1 MSSHDGERRKSWHGL
16 GPCIYRVCVLWN
28 LYLTLLPR
36 HLCITHGERTHESRE
51 LWRRCTSR
59 FGKLTTHAHGMHV
72 RCFNV
77 HQVEGVAT
85 SPVTYSIAS
94 QIIHHLFP
102 VPDDHFGAA
111 RGVRGSATAHVDMLK
126 QKETVICTIGEETVL
141 ARGFDS
147 PTTLYIYTSCPF
159 ARSDTAHPEDP
170 LSARCSCGGLQV
182 VSHIISSAHL
192 TRLTEMEVV
201 VLCVAERNQ
210 EANDVDESCTGS
222 VWCSHAHVACSRTM
236 LLSFPLRPGALTP
249 S

>member
-94 QIIHHLFP
+94 QIIHHFSP
-102 VPDDHFGAA
+102 VRDDHVGVA

-141 ARGFDS
+141 ARGLIHQLHF
-147 PTTLYIYTSCPF
+147 TYT
-159 ARSDTAHPEDP
+159 
-170 LSARCSCGGLQV
+170 
-182 VSHIISSAHL
+182 HL
-192 TRLTEMEVV
+192 VHSLVATQRIQRTRLVLV
-201 VLCVAERNQ
+201 VLV
-210 EANDVDESCTGS
+210 
-222 VWCSHAHVACSRTM
+222 VACRW
-236 LLSFPLRPGALTP
+236 
-249 S
+249 